1 MRANSAQILPDLIA
15 GERLLPPT
23 GLLDIVSA
31 GRNRITS
38 GSAAETSFQVI
49 HGDGSPFWPNAL
61 TPPAIPISS
70 GIQWPPDIG
79 GSTHSM
85 KASFFFGR
93 PATLAEM
100 AARRSC
106 IEAIS
111 FLPASG
117 RPMASA
123 MRAMS
128 E

>member
-1 MRANSAQILPDLIA
+1 M
-15 GERLLPPT
+15 
-23 GLLDIVSA
+23 
-31 GRNRITS
+31 TS
-38 GSAAETSFQVI
+38 GLAAATSFQVI
-49 HGDGSPFWPNAL
+49 HGEGSPVEPNTL
-61 TPPAIPISS
+61 TPPAMSISS

-100 AARRSC
+100 AAKRSC
-106 IEAIS
+106 IEAMS
-111 FLPASG
+111 FSPASG